1 MWRIIIGMIIGGGLL
16 CFFGYE
22 EYNVSAGTSSE
33 PVNVELLDLENGK
46 TLDNNY
52 IRIGPH
58 YRLYDA
64 SVYQYKVKSNSEQ
77 PTAKTRVNRV
87 YYPVYSTSGPF
98 GKQMDVLMKKYGS
111 YDKLPENLP
120 DNELLPTD
128 NLSMIIKTSKYRSIG
143 ALPGGMVRCE
153 SIEGLVINSI
163 ESLGSKERKLLESGF
178 GKIDFSRV
186 LILQQGRKPTST
198 AVSLAMMGGGALL
211 IVAPLLVGL
220 AMGRRKP
227 QIHAQSRGLSGSPA
241 AGSLDAVAPPPQS
254 AAPTPPPQTDADSNP
269 YRRTD

>member
-1 MWRIIIGMIIGGGLL
+1 MGMIIGGGAL
-16 CFFGYE
+16 CYFGYR
-22 EYNVSAGTSSE
+22 EYSVSAGTSSE

-46 TLDNNY
+46 TLDSNY
-52 IRIGPH
+52 IRVGPH

-77 PTAKTRVNRV
+77 PTAKTKVNRV

-128 NLSMIIKTSKYRSIG
+128 NLSMIIKTNKYRSIG

-153 SIEGLVINSI
+153 SIKGLVINSI
-163 ESLGSKERKLLESGF
+163 ESVGSEEKKLLESGF
-178 GKIDFSRV
+178 GEIDFSRV

-198 AVSLAMMGGGALL
+198 TVSLAMMGGGALL
-211 IVAPLLVGL
+211 IVTPLLVGL
-220 AMGRRKP
+220 ATGRRKP
-227 QIHAQSRGLSGSPA
+227 QVRAQSRGLSGSPA
-241 AGSLDAVAPPPQS
+241 AGAPDAVALPPQPV
-254 AAPTPPPQTDADSNP
+254 APTPPPPTDADNNP
-269 YRRTD
+269 YHRTD